1 MGSLRQSGAIPTCIN
16 ALIQPRGVRVAAEA
30 STNMLKGSMRESR
43 GKRTAL
49 NSTKSASTGYT
60 PAVVLYGREP
70 VLPVE
75 HAVCDVTDAP
85 V

>member
-1 MGSLRQSGAIPTCIN
+1 MHRTVEQVLRCY
-16 ALIQPRGVRVAAEA
+16 V
-30 STNMLKGSMRESR
+30 
-43 GKRTAL
+43 TACQTDWDLLLPLCKFTL

-60 PAVVLYGREP
+60 PAMVLYGREP

-75 HAVCDVTDAP
+75 HAVCDVTDGL